1 MDNFMLW
8 VETYL
13 TYENMVA
20 AANIIATVSIGAALI
35 YNKIKT
41 TKMTLLKNTDIVNNV
56 NATIQPV
63 LSKVVAGSITN
74 MQNDVREL
82 RAETRKLLQATVLA
96 LTNDAESRLAAIK
109 LLGELTTIDQPT
121 VVKAEQIVVEE
132 IKEEVKAEEQAEK
145 QTEVINTKIDAIV
158 DTL

>member
-20 AANIIATVSIGAALI
+20 AANIIATISIGAALI

-132 IKEEVKAEEQAEK
+132 IKEEIKAEEQAEK

>member
-1 MDNFMLW
+1 MLW

-20 AANIIATVSIGAALI
+20 AANIIATISIGAALI

-132 IKEEVKAEEQAEK
+132 IKEEVKAEQQAEK

>member
-1 MDNFMLW
+1 
-8 VETYL
+8 
-13 TYENMVA
+13 
-20 AANIIATVSIGAALI
+20 
-35 YNKIKT
+35 
-41 TKMTLLKNTDIVNNV
+41 MTLLKNTDIVNNV